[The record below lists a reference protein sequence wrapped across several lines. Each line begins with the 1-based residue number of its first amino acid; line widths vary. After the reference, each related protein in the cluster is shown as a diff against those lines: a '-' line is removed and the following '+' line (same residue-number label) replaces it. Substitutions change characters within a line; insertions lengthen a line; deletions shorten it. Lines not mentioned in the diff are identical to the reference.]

1 MDMEEKQKCLQDLLE
16 VARKQPD
23 LPWWVMDLLRL
34 VDSLVLDTYNIH
46 GFCNELE
53 EVQIAQEK
61 AINCMKVQ
69 YSEVL
74 YKLKSGD

>member
-1 MDMEEKQKCLQDLLE
+1 MEIDEKQKCIQDLLE

-34 VDSLVLDTYNIH
+34 VDSLVFDTYNLQ
-46 GFCNELE
+46 GFCNDLE
-53 EVQIAQEK
+53 ETQIAQQK
-61 AINCMKVQ
+61 AINGVRDQ